1 METRREVEVPATVEE
16 VWPCVSEVDA
26 LGDWLEGELTLDDE
40 RSIEPGATGTFVDGA
55 DGTVRH
61 LLVDGVD
68 PGRAISWT
76 WWTDDE
82 DEPPSS
88 VSIVLDPSG
97 ADCDAPAVRVV
108 VVERQL
114 VFSGPVAMAGTGAA
128 ACV

>member
-1 METRREVEVPATVEE
+1 MELPATAEE
-16 VWPCVSEVDA
+16 VWPCLSEVDA
-26 LGDWLEGELTLDDE
+26 LADWLGGELTLDGGLDGDGHGVE
-40 RSIEPGATGTFVDGA
+40 AGATGTFVDGA

-61 LLVDGVD
+61 VLVDGVD
-68 PGRAISWT
+68 PGRAVSWT

-88 VSIVLDPSG
+88 VSIVLDP
-97 ADCDAPAVRVV
+97 ADAGGDAPAVRVV

-114 VFSGPVAMAGTGAA
+114 VFSGPVAMAAAGA

>member
-26 LGDWLEGELTLDDE
+26 LGDWLDGDLTLDGDG
-40 RSIEPGATGTFVDGA
+40 SAIEPGATGTFVDGA
-55 DGTVRH
+55 GGTVRH

-68 PGRAISWT
+68 PGRAVSWT

-82 DEPPSS
+82 DEPPTS
-88 VSIVLDPSG
+88 VSIVLDP
-97 ADCDAPAVRVV
+97 AVDVPAVRVV

-114 VFSGPVAMAGTGAA
+114 VFSGPVAMSAAGAVRA
-128 ACV
+128 